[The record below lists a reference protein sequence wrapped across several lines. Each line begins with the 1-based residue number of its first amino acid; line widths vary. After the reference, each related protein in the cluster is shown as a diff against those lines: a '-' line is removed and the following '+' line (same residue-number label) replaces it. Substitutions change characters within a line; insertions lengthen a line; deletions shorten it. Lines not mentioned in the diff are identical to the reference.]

1 MMRILSSL
9 VLLFSLNLWAQEFPA
24 PGYKDQTENTMK
36 ELAKGLSPIEEKEI
50 EGIQVKL
57 YLAKSA
63 KTAIEK
69 QAFLVKDP
77 DFSQQKLNDFIFKA
91 FQSSLTYYRSIA
103 PGNEIKELNLVIVD
117 QGGDKGT
124 ISEVTQ
130 HSRVIQLHLVRWHK
144 YLVKNTPHYVDVS
157 SIHEFG
163 HVINYM
169 YSPKEA
175 KLHREMSGVLLE
187 CLNFIQLNGIE
198 AFNKVYLYYY
208 TSKIT
213 DLAQILDLNYTNMSV
228 IRSQAFF
235 LLSSIY
241 NGTYKGITNARE
253 LTEKLVISYITNPV
267 DEAKGFDQAFEQVG
281 LLDGQGSPLN
291 YSALQKDTQRYICQT
306 TDGCKL

>member
-1 MMRILSSL
+1 MIRILSIL
-9 VLLFSLNLWAQEFPA
+9 ALLFSLNIWAQDFPA
-24 PGYKDQTENTMK
+24 PGYRDTTEAAMKD
-36 ELAKGLSPIEEKEI
+36 LGKGLELLEEQAI

-77 DFSQQKLNDFIFKA
+77 EYNQNNLNAFIFKT
-91 FQSSLTYYRSIA
+91 FQSSLSYFRLIS
-103 PGNEIKELNLVIVD
+103 PGDEIKELNLVIVD

-124 ISEVTQ
+124 ISEVPV

-144 YLVKNTPHYVDVS
+144 YYLKKSEHYVAVS

-169 YSPKEA
+169 YSPKEV

-187 CLNFIQLNGIE
+187 CLNFIQLYGME
-198 AFNKVYLYYY
+198 VFSKGYQYYY

-213 DLAQILDLNYTNMSV
+213 DLAQILDSNYTNMNV
-228 IRSQAFF
+228 VRNIVFTLF
-235 LLSSIY
+235 TNIY
-241 NGTYKGITNARE
+241 NGTYKGSAEARE
-253 LTEKLVISYITNPV
+253 LTEKIIIAYIKNPT
-267 DEAKGFDQAFEQVG
+267 DEAKGLDQAFEQFG
-281 LLDGQGSPLN
+281 LLDSTGAPLTLTT
-291 YSALQKDTQRYICQT
+291 LQLDTQNALKIP
-306 TDGCKL
+306 

>member
-1 MMRILSSL
+1 MSFVLYSIA
-9 VLLFSLNLWAQEFPA
+9 LLFSLNIWAQEFPA
-24 PGYKDQTENTMK
+24 QGYRDQTEVAIK
-36 ELAKGLSPIEEKEI
+36 DLGKGLDLLEEKTI

-77 DFSQQKLNDFIFKA
+77 DYNQQKLNDFIFKT
-91 FQSSLTYYRSIA
+91 FESSLTYFRTIS

-124 ISEVTQ
+124 ISEVPF

-144 YLVKNTPHYVDVS
+144 YLLKNSEHYVAVS

-169 YSPKEA
+169 YSPKET

-187 CLNFIQLNGIE
+187 CLNLIQLYGME
-198 AFNKVYLYYY
+198 FFNKAYLYYY
-208 TSKIT
+208 TSKIS
-213 DLAQILDLNYTNMSV
+213 DVSQILDSNYTNMNV
-228 IRSQAFF
+228 VRSQAFVLF
-235 LLSSIY
+235 TNIY
-241 NGTYKGITNARE
+241 NGTYKGSAEPRE
-253 LTEKLVISYITNPV
+253 LTEKFIISYIKNPL
-267 DEAKGFDQAFEQVG
+267 DDAQGFDQSLEQLN
-281 LLDGQGSPLN
+281 LLDSNGK
-291 YSALQKDTQRYICQT
+291 ALTLATLKQDTKT
-306 TDGCKL
+306 FVESSK